1 MKTLKSYLSRTN
13 KKIKFL
19 INGVIVYIFGY
30 FIFLIA
36 LFLFNYKVSYFISF
50 VLSVILSY
58 LLHRKVFGGKRFIN
72 IQYFLY
78 YLLQTAVSI
87 QIMVFLV
94 ENSIFNEFIS
104 AAIVPFIGFP
114 ISYIYNKRYFK
125 Y

>member
-1 MKTLKSYLSRTN
+1 MKTLKIYLSKNN

-19 INGVIVYIFGY
+19 ASGVIVYIFGY
-30 FIFLIA
+30 FIYLIA
-36 LFLFNYKVSYFISF
+36 LFLFNYKISYFISF

-78 YLLQTAVSI
+78 YLLQTAVNM

-94 ENSIFNEFIS
+94 ENSIFNEYIS
-104 AAIVPFIGFP
+104 AAIVPFISFA
-114 ISYIYNKRYFK
+114 ISYLFNKRFFK